1 MIDSI
6 RINHKGVT
14 LVELLAVFIL
24 MGIIASISI
33 VFIGNLIDNTKEKAD
48 IATLCSLNEATRLLR
63 ISQMNAFD
71 DVFEGYDSD
80 EERMAY
86 LYEEGFVSRMPVIN
100 IRTNTFLFM
109 TELQQW
115 VISGEDEII
124 FTPTAEIYFT
134 TDSTYTYRITSYDSD
149 GGLNVVVPQTING
162 VTVTELGSNS
172 FLSLGLTSVVIQE
185 GITRI
190 SGNAFKDNLL
200 AGIVFPDSVLRIWHN
215 AYNNNRLT
223 SIIFGSMLT
232 RIEGGAFGN
241 NQLTSIVLPPSVVY
255 VGDGAFGYGG
265 NYITSITIGSDVTIG
280 NDSTFG
286 WYGKAFRTLYNVDK
300 LAGTYT
306 YQGGAWTKQ

>member
-6 RINHKGVT
+6 HSNHKGVT

-48 IATLCSLNEATRLLR
+48 IATLYSLNEATRLLR

-100 IRTNTFLFM
+100 NRTNTFLFM

-115 VISGEDEII
+115 VISAEDEII

-134 TDSTYTYRITSYDSD
+134 TDSTYTYRITSYDPD
-149 GGLNVVVPQTING
+149 GGLSVVVPQTING

-200 AGIVFPDSVLRIWHN
+200 AGIVFPNSVLRIWHN

-223 SIIFGSMLT
+223 SITFGSMLT